1 MGVLDSFLKNKR
13 AEISSLKQK
22 RRDVHPASRKIE
34 WDKPIEDLENLV
46 QRFMKSR
53 MEPARAGKIIIN
65 NKIYEQ
71 FIKKLKGF
79 EVEIAIEEEKL
90 VLQYGK
96 VYGKWT
102 GRLELYDL
110 TSHFEGHGEVAKE
123 ADLLWPMI

>member
-1 MGVLDSFLKNKR
+1 MSVLDKFLKTKR

-22 RRDVHPASRKIE
+22 RIKEKSAAKKAE
-34 WDKPIEDLENLV
+34 MDKPIEELEARV
-46 QRFMKSR
+46 RKFMKSR
-53 MEPARAGKIIIN
+53 MEPARAGNIIIN

-71 FIKKLKGF
+71 FKKKLKGF
-79 EVEIAIEEEKL
+79 EVEIAIEDEKL

-102 GRLELYDL
+102 GTLELYDL
-110 TSHFEGHGEVAKE
+110 ASHFEGHGEITKE